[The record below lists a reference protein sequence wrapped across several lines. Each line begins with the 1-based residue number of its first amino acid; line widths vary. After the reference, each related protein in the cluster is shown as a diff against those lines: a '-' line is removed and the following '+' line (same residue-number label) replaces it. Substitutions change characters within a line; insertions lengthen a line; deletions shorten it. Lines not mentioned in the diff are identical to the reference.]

1 MKAILAGRRNE
12 TRDAVGRALSAGGWV
27 GPTVD
32 EAIALPAQVRAANGV
47 IVVVTDRWPGARLW
61 LEASADLGVP
71 AAVVDANR
79 THEADIRVAGAR
91 GLLGWPMTSARL
103 AAALRAIDA
112 GFEVRDMN
120 RERVDTDTRL
130 ALQRSPRLSPREREI
145 LAHVAAGASNKQIAA
160 ACGVSLNTVKFHLAH
175 LFTKLGADSRAEA
188 VATAIAR
195 GELAI

>member
-32 EAIALPAQVRAANGV
+32 ETTALPAHVRAANGA
-47 IVVVTDRWPGARLW
+47 IVVVTDHWPGARPW
-61 LEASADLGVP
+61 LEASADLAVP
-71 AAVVDANR
+71 AAVVGSNR
-79 THEADIRVAGAR
+79 THDADIRAAGAR
-91 GLLGWPMTSARL
+91 GMLGWPMTSARL

-112 GFEVRDMN
+112 GFEVRD
-120 RERVDTDTRL
+120 VTPTKADTRL

-160 ACGVSLNTVKFHLAH
+160 ACGVSPNTVKFHLAH
-175 LFTKLGADSRAEA
+175 LFAKLGADSRAEA

>member
-1 MKAILAGRRNE
+1 MKAVLAGRHNA
-12 TRDAVGRALSAGGWV
+12 TRDEVGRVLSAGGWV

-32 EAIALPAQVRAANGV
+32 APTALPAHVRAANGT
-47 IVVVTDRWPGARLW
+47 IVVVTDPWPSARSR
-61 LEASADLGVP
+61 LEASAELTVP
-71 AAVVDANR
+71 AALVGSDR
-79 THEADIRVAGAR
+79 THDADVRAAGAR

-103 AAALRAIDA
+103 TAALRAVDA
-112 GFEVRDMN
+112 GFEVRD
-120 RERVDTDTRL
+120 VASATADARL

-160 ACGVSLNTVKFHLAH
+160 ACGVSPNTVKFHLAQ
-175 LFTKLGADSRAEA
+175 LFAKLGADSRAEA

>member
-1 MKAILAGRRNE
+1 MKAVLAGRHDA
-12 TRDAVGRALSAGGWV
+12 TRDAVGRALRAGGWV

-32 EAIALPAQVRAANGV
+32 EAAALPAHVRAANGT
-47 IVVVTDRWPGARLW
+47 IVVVTDRWPGTRPW
-61 LEASADLGVP
+61 LEASADLTVP
-71 AAVVDANR
+71 AVVVGSDRAHDADLR
-79 THEADIRVAGAR
+79 AAGAR

-112 GFEVRDMN
+112 GFEVRDVMPATA
-120 RERVDTDTRL
+120 TDARL
-130 ALQRSPRLSPREREI
+130 ALQRAPRLSPREREI

-160 ACGVSLNTVKFHLAH
+160 ACGVSPNTVKVHLAH
-175 LFTKLGADSRAEA
+175 LFAKLGADSRAEA

>member
-1 MKAILAGRRNE
+1 MKAVLAGRHDA

-27 GPTVD
+27 GPTVN
-32 EAIALPAQVRAANGV
+32 EAAALPDHVRAANGT
-47 IVVVTDRWPGARLW
+47 IVVVTDRWPGARPW
-61 LEASADLGVP
+61 LEASADLTVP
-71 AAVVDANR
+71 AAVIGSDRA
-79 THEADIRVAGAR
+79 HEADLHAAGAR

-112 GFEVRDMN
+112 GFEVRDVMPAT
-120 RERVDTDTRL
+120 TDARL

-160 ACGVSLNTVKFHLAH
+160 ACGVSPNTVKVHLAH
-175 LFTKLGADSRAEA
+175 LFAKLGADSRAEA

>member
-1 MKAILAGRRNE
+1 MKAILAGRRDE

-32 EAIALPAQVRAANGV
+32 EAIALPAHVRAPNGA

-61 LEASADLGVP
+61 LAASAGLDLP

-79 THEADIRVAGAR
+79 THHAEIRAAGAR

-112 GFEVRDMN
+112 GFEVRD
-120 RERVDTDTRL
+120 VISAKADLDTRL
-130 ALQRSPRLSPREREI
+130 ALQRAPRLSPREREI

-160 ACGVSLNTVKFHLAH
+160 ACGVSPNTVKFHLGH
-175 LFTKLGADSRAEA
+175 LFAKLGADSRAEA